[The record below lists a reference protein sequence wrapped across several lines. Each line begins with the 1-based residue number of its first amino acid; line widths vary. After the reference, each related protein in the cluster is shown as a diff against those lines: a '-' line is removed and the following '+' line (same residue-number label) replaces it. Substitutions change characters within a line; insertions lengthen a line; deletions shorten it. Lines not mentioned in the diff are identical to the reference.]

1 MTTYD
6 RKYSVAVNGRLSYF
20 SDSIVAKDA
29 FVDAIF
35 HAEPD
40 DRIEFTRYTK
50 TRKVSSSRIYV
61 CEDVRF
67 YAELSE

>member
-1 MTTYD
+1 MKPFD
-6 RKYSVAVNGRLSYF
+6 KRYSVAVNGHINYF
-20 SDSIVAKDA
+20 SDYIVAKNA

-50 TRKVSSSRIYV
+50 TRMVASSRTYI
-61 CEDVRF
+61 CEDARF